1 MGGNRNTSDA
11 QLKFLLQVLQASAD
25 SNGDAQIVYP
35 LLQANTDKIN
45 PRLAELLRDWATTKL
60 AEAEADEAE
69 YLAAVIV
76 EFSNLIQQLSLGDK
90 ASNSSIAI
98 TGYEVALTVITREAF
113 PEQWAMTQNNLGIAY
128 SDRITGEKAQNL
140 EDAIACYQLALA
152 VYTREAFPEQWAMAQ
167 FNLGRA
173 YGKRITG
180 QKAQNLENAIACY
193 QLALAVYTR
202 DAFPVDWASTQ
213 KNLGRAYYYRITGQ
227 KRQNIEQAF
236 A

>member
-1 MGGNRNTSDA
+1 MMGRNRNTSDA
-11 QLKFLLQVLQASAD
+11 QLKFLLEVLQATAD
-25 SNGDAQIVYP
+25 SNGDSQIVYP
-35 LLQANTDKIN
+35 LLADNTDKIN

-60 AEAEADEAE
+60 AEVKPDEAE
-69 YLAAVIV
+69 NIAAVIV
-76 EFSNLIQQLSLGDK
+76 DFSNLIQQFLLGDK

-113 PEQWAMTQNNLGIAY
+113 PEQWAM
-128 SDRITGEKAQNL
+128 
-140 EDAIACYQLALA
+140 
-152 VYTREAFPEQWAMAQ
+152 AQ

-173 YGKRITG
+173 YVNRITG

-227 KRQNIEQAF
+227 KRQNIEKAF